1 MTKSYRA
8 HYLLTSLAVVK
19 RTCFDQL
26 TGIWV
31 RVQDENAAII
41 FKRMANYQDHKCKR
55 YVDMDK
61 NLNWQQIQNEKKR
74 KFKPETINV
83 NSMQQL

>member
-1 MTKSYRA
+1 MTETYRA

-19 RTCFDQL
+19 RTCDQSK
-26 TGIWV
+26 GMWV
-31 RVQDENAAII
+31 RVQDENTAII

-55 YVDMDK
+55 YVDTYRNK
-61 NLNWQQIQNEKKR
+61 LQQTQNEKKR